1 MDNNVLPN
9 YEKKKS
15 KKKTDLSLLYEIDD
29 GIKLETSVK
38 YDDITNK
45 IIKKINNI
53 EITLNN
59 CVRYCKEIPKIQND
73 LENHDNILYSHTN
86 VIKDLKNKINELNK
100 IINEHTNTI
109 KDS

>member
-15 KKKTDLSLLYEIDD
+15 KKKTDLPLLYEIDD

-59 CVRYCKEIPKIQND
+59 CVRYCKEIPKMVLCEL
-73 LENHDNILYSHTN
+73 LE
-86 VIKDLKNKINELNK
+86 
-100 IINEHTNTI
+100 
-109 KDS
+109 